1 MDEVQGCRIYLVGGA
16 ETEVVSPPKQA
27 VEVMQ
32 VQGEV
37 EGVGCVVVN

>member
-1 MDEVQGCRIYLVGGA
+1 MCRICLVGGA

>member
-1 MDEVQGCRIYLVGGA
+1 MCRIYPVGGA

-32 VQGEV
+32 VQDEV

>member
-1 MDEVQGCRIYLVGGA
+1 MCRIYQVGGA
-16 ETEVVSPPKQA
+16 ETEVVSSPEQA

-32 VQGEV
+32 VQDEV